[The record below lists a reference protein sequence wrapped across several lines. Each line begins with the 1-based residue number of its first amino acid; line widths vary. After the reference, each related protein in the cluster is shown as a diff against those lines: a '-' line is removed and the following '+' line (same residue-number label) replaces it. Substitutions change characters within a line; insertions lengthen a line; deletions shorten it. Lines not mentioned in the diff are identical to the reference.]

1 MFALGRDLFVIAF
14 VGQTIS
20 AIAQVFVC
28 NVPSRLATIWFSPNQ
43 MSSVCGVGVFGAQL
57 GTALGFFLT
66 PLIVRNNE
74 NLDTIHSELE
84 ILFYYSAVLSTIVA
98 LLVVG
103 SKYYIFICYE

>member
-1 MFALGRDLFVIAF
+1 
-14 VGQTIS
+14 
-20 AIAQVFVC
+20 
-28 NVPSRLATIWFSPNQ
+28 

-103 SKYYIFICYE
+103 S